1 MFRIPSRLVLVIG
14 VALGLSLAVA
24 LWASATSTPAGFAR
38 TDVKIEAKDIEAKDI
53 EAKDSEAKDSRVKAS
68 PAASREPLKRG

>member
-24 LWASATSTPAGFAR
+24 LWASGTSTPAGFAR
-38 TDVKIEAKDIEAKDI
+38 TDVKIEAKDIEAKD
-53 EAKDSEAKDSRVKAS
+53 SRVKAS
-68 PAASREPLKRG
+68 SRRQPRATNAQEFGPGARG